1 MNRSSSAAFI
11 AAYARTPVGR
21 AYKGAFNDTDAPTL
35 AALAL
40 DAVAQRGGI
49 DPQLI
54 DDVILGCALP
64 EGSQYY
70 NIGRMAALA
79 AGLPT
84 RTPGMTVD
92 RQCASG
98 LMSIALASQRIQ
110 TGDAE
115 LIIAGGVE
123 SISLVQNTH
132 MNSYRRQD
140 RGLMQRLPAVYMPMA
155 QTAEV
160 VAQRYEI
167 SRARQDAYALLSQ
180 QRTAQALARGVLN
193 EEIVGVRVTKLQQDK
208 ETGQEERVETCIDQD
223 ECTRPGTSLEGLAAL
238 KPIFDN
244 GSITAGNACP
254 LSDGA
259 AACLVVSESMLQR
272 HDLQPLGRLVSCV
285 VEGCEPD
292 EMGIGPVPA
301 VRKLLQRNN
310 LQVDDIGLWELNE
323 AFASQVIYCID
334 SLGIAADRFNVN
346 GGAIAMGHP
355 YGMSGTRL
363 VGHALLEAKRRR
375 VKYAVVTM
383 CIGGGQG
390 AAALFECSL

>member
-1 MNRSSSAAFI
+1 MNHASSAVYI
-11 AAYARTPVGR
+11 AAYARTPIGR

-35 AALAL
+35 AAFAL
-40 DAVAQRGGI
+40 KAVLRRAAIGRQ
-49 DPQLI
+49 DI

-79 AGLPT
+79 ADLPL

-98 LMSIALASQRIQ
+98 LMSIVIASQRIQ
-110 TGDAE
+110 AGDAE
-115 LIIAGGVE
+115 LILAGGVE
-123 SISLVQNTH
+123 SISLVQNDH

-140 RGLMQRLPAVYMPMA
+140 RGLLQRLPATYMPMA

-160 VAQRYEI
+160 VAGRYGINRE
-167 SRARQDAYALLSQ
+167 AQDAYALRSQ
-180 QRTAQALARGVLN
+180 QNTVDALARGVFA
-193 EEIVGVRVTKLQQDK
+193 EEITPVRVTQRIQDR
-208 ETGQEERVETCIDQD
+208 ESGLEEVIEIDIASD
-223 ECTRPGTSLEGLAAL
+223 ECPRPATSDNGLAIL
-238 KPIFDN
+238 KPLFDK
-244 GSITAGNACP
+244 GTVTAGNACP

-259 AACLVVSESMLQR
+259 AACLVVSEEQLR
-272 HDLQPLGRLVSCV
+272 NHNLQPLGRLVSCV
-285 VEGCEPD
+285 VEGCAPD

-301 VRKLLQRNN
+301 VRKLLRRSGFE
-310 LQVDDIGLWELNE
+310 VDDIGLWELNE
-323 AFASQVIYCID
+323 AFASQVVYCINA
-334 SLGIAADRFNVN
+334 LGIPPERLNVN
-346 GGAIAMGHP
+346 GGAIALGHP

-363 VGHALLEAKRRR
+363 VGHALLEARRR
-375 VKYAVVTM
+375 NVRYAVVSM

>member
-1 MNRSSSAAFI
+1 MNHASSAAYI
-11 AAYARTPVGR
+11 AAYARTPIGR
-21 AYKGAFNDTDAPTL
+21 AYKGAFNDTDAPSL
-35 AALAL
+35 AAFAL
-40 DAVAQRGGI
+40 CAALRRSTI

-79 AGLPT
+79 AELPL

-98 LMSIALASQRIQ
+98 LMSIAIASQRIAC
-110 TGDAE
+110 GDAE
-115 LIIAGGVE
+115 LILAGGVE

-140 RGLMQRLPAVYMPMA
+140 RSLLQHLPAAYMPMA

-160 VAQRYEI
+160 VAGRYAV
-167 SRARQDAYALLSQ
+167 SREAQDTYALRSQ
-180 QRTAQALARGVLN
+180 QRAAQARARGVFA
-193 EEIVGVRVTKLQQDK
+193 EEIAGVRVKSLHRD
-208 ETGQEERVETCIDQD
+208 GDREESVEIHLEHD
-223 ECTRPGTSLEGLAAL
+223 ECARPATSPEGLAAL
-238 KPIFDN
+238 KPVFEG
-244 GSITAGNACP
+244 GSVTAGNACP

-259 AACLVVSESMLQR
+259 AACLVVSEAQLQR
-272 HDLQPLGRLVSCV
+272 QGLQPLGRLVSWV
-285 VEGCEPD
+285 VEGCAPD

-301 VRKLLQRNN
+301 VRKLLRRTD
-310 LQVDDIGLWELNE
+310 LQVEDIGLWELNE
-323 AFASQVIYCID
+323 AFASQVVYCIRE
-334 SLGIAADRFNVN
+334 LQLPEERVNVN
-346 GGAIAMGHP
+346 GGAIALGHP

-363 VGHALLEAKRRR
+363 VGHALLEARRRR

>member
-1 MNRSSSAAFI
+1 MSHASSAAFI

-35 AALAL
+35 AAIAL
-40 DAVAQRGGI
+40 DAVVRRSDI

-79 AGLPT
+79 AGLPS

-92 RQCASG
+92 RQCSSG
-98 LMSIALASQRIQ
+98 LMSIVLASQRLQ
-110 TGDAE
+110 AGDAE

-123 SISLVQNTH
+123 SISLVQNAH
-132 MNSYRRQD
+132 MNNYRRHD
-140 RGLMQRLPAVYMPMA
+140 RGLLQRLPAAYMPMA

-160 VAQRYEI
+160 VAQRYEV
-167 SRARQDAYALLSQ
+167 SRSRQDSHALQSQ
-180 QRTAQALARGVLN
+180 QRAAEAQARGILH
-193 EEIVGVRVTKLQQDK
+193 EEIVRVRVEKLQQNK
-208 ETGQEERVETCIDQD
+208 TTGQEERVEVTLDQD
-223 ECTRPGTSLEGLAAL
+223 ECLRPGTSAEGLAAL
-238 KPIFDN
+238 KPIFDD
-244 GSITAGNACP
+244 GTVTAGNACP

-259 AACLVVSESMLQR
+259 AACLVVSEAILQR
-272 HDLQPLGRLVSCV
+272 HNLQPLGRLVSCV

-292 EMGIGPVPA
+292 EMGVGPVPA
-301 VRKLLQRNN
+301 VRKLLRRCG

-323 AFASQVIYCID
+323 AFASQVVYCID
-334 SLGIAADRFNVN
+334 QLGIPADRINVN
-346 GGAIAMGHP
+346 GGAIALGHP
-355 YGMSGTRL
+355 YGMTGTRL
-363 VGHALLEAKRRR
+363 VGHALLEARRR
-375 VKYAVVTM
+375 QVKYAVVTM

-390 AAALFECSL
+390 AAALFECSA